1 MIASV
6 DAKTLNNMIKKA
18 SALKPIFIALEAQ
31 GDKLIVFSLSK
42 SFSGGL
48 IELSQWTRAD
58 ILEEGCWTVCN
69 LKDFAPLKSL
79 KKGCDVAID
88 AGDGKI
94 GFTAPG
100 FTFRAN
106 AVPGYQDGYLPEKF
120 TGKADEAPSVSITEE
135 DAPGYKHVSL
145 ALSDDT
151 TRPEFT
157 GALISNRAVVSTD
170 GHRLH
175 LYPKAGAGLTAITP
189 PEMIKAIAAGACGKL
204 TEREAA
210 NGKRWHVLEGDGYR
224 MSAECITGQFPDFS
238 RVIPAYPPERIASV
252 NADELA
258 DALKTVSAGW
268 KRSYVALRQDDD
280 KVLITCCP
288 FGKGGK
294 GGKGSEGSE
303 GVEPRSISISG
314 SGFPA
319 SAARDGLD
327 TRYLLDAL
335 AAWKGYAVNFCY
347 IDAYTPVWLGHGD
360 GRDGGMG
367 AVVMPV
373 VIM

>member
-1 MIASV
+1 MIAAV

-106 AVPGYQDGYLPEKF
+106 AVPGYQDGYLPAKF
-120 TGKADEAPSVSITEE
+120 TDDADEALSVGITEE
-135 DAPGYKHVSL
+135 DAPGFKHVSL
-145 ALSDDT
+145 ALSDDV

-157 GALISNRAVVSTD
+157 GAFINNHAVVSTD

-175 LYPKAGAGLTAITP
+175 LYPKADVGLTAITP

-210 NGKRWHVLEGDGYR
+210 NGKRWHVLEGEDFR

-238 RVIPAYPPERIASV
+238 
-252 NADELA
+252 
-258 DALKTVSAGW
+258 
-268 KRSYVALRQDDD
+268 
-280 KVLITCCP
+280 
-288 FGKGGK
+288 
-294 GGKGSEGSE
+294 
-303 GVEPRSISISG
+303 
-314 SGFPA
+314 
-319 SAARDGLD
+319 
-327 TRYLLDAL
+327 
-335 AAWKGYAVNFCY
+335 
-347 IDAYTPVWLGHGD
+347 
-360 GRDGGMG
+360 
-367 AVVMPV
+367 
-373 VIM
+373 